1 MRKKVIIKG
10 PLLSMSGYGVQAR
23 FALDA
28 LKSREDVFDIYA
40 LNIPWGDTG
49 FITEETPEKKYI
61 DFLLGKTI
69 AHVQQGGAF
78 DISLQV
84 TIPAEFERIAPYNIG
99 YTAGAETSLVSGPWL
114 QKINT
119 MDRIITTSEH
129 TKNSII
135 STVYNVSDTATGQ
148 PKGELSARPP
158 VEAVNYAVRDIEPQE
173 LDIDFPTPFNFLV
186 VAQWCVRKNLEN
198 TIGWFVEEFKL
209 NGDVGLVL
217 KTNTVKNSLMDREY
231 TTARLQ
237 SLLDSLG
244 PRECKVYLL
253 HGDLKEGQLTTLYN
267 HKKVKALVSLAH
279 GEGFG
284 LPIFEAAYNGL
295 PVIAPAW
302 SGHVDF
308 LNAPEKGKLKP
319 HYNIVSHQ
327 LDRIQQEAVW
337 PGVLE
342 ADSQWCYPQKNSYRN
357 VLRSLMTDYGIVKKK
372 AKKLQKYVRKNWAP
386 EIIHKQFVDAMGVDL
401 TATESTSSTEDV
413 VVFD

>member
-1 MRKKVIIKG
+1 MRKRVLIKA

-23 FALDA
+23 FALNC

-49 FITEETPEKKYI
+49 FITEATAEKKYI
-61 DFLLGKTI
+61 DFLLHKTV
-69 AHVQQGGAF
+69 AHVQEGGTF
-78 DISLQV
+78 DVSVQV

-99 YTAGAETSLVSGPWL
+99 YTAGAETSLISGPWL
-114 QKINT
+114 QKINI

-129 TKNSII
+129 TKNSVI
-135 STVYNVSDTATGQ
+135 STVYNVNDTTTGEY
-148 PKGELSARPP
+148 KGELSARPP
-158 VEAVNYAVRDIEPQE
+158 VEAVNYAVRDVEPQE
-173 LDIDFPTPFNFLV
+173 LDLDFSTPFNFLV
-186 VAQWCVRKNLEN
+186 VAQWCVRKNIEN
-198 TIGWFVEEFKL
+198 TIAWFVEEFKL

-217 KTNTVKNSLMDREY
+217 KINTVKNSLMDREY

-237 SLLDSLG
+237 GWLNTLG
-244 PRECKVYLL
+244 PRDCKVYLL

-267 HKKVKALVSLAH
+267 HKKIKALVSLAH

-284 LPIFEAAYNGL
+284 LPLFEAAYNGL
-295 PVIAPAW
+295 PVVAPAW

-327 LDRIQQEAVW
+327 LDKIQPEAVW
-337 PGVLE
+337 KGVLE

-357 VLRSLMTDYGIVKKK
+357 ALRSVVNDYGAVKKK
-372 AKKLQKYVRKNWAP
+372 AKKLQKYVLKNWSP
-386 EIIHKQFVDAMGVDL
+386 EVIHKQFVDAMGVDL
-401 TATESTSSTEDV
+401 TVTEGESSNEDV

>member
-1 MRKKVIIKG
+1 MRKKVLIKA

-23 FALDA
+23 FALNC

-49 FITEETPEKKYI
+49 CITEETAEKKHI
-61 DFLLGKTI
+61 DFLLHKTV
-69 AHVQQGGAF
+69 AHVQEGGTF
-78 DISLQV
+78 DVSVQV
-84 TIPAEFERIAPYNIG
+84 TIPSEFERIAPYNIG
-99 YTAGAETSLVSGPWL
+99 YTAGAETSLISGPWL

-135 STVYNVSDTATGQ
+135 STVYNVNDTTTGQ
-148 PKGELSARPP
+148 YKGELSARPP

-173 LDIDFPTPFNFLV
+173 LDLDFSTPFNFLV
-186 VAQWCVRKNLEN
+186 VAQWCVRKNMEN
-198 TIGWFVEEFKL
+198 TIAWFVEEFKL

-217 KTNTVKNSLMDREY
+217 KINTVKNSLMDREY

-237 SLLDSLG
+237 GWLNTLG
-244 PRECKVYLL
+244 PRDCKVYLL

-267 HKKVKALVSLAH
+267 HKKIKALVSLAH

-295 PVIAPAW
+295 PIVAPAW

-308 LNAPEKGKLKP
+308 LNAPERGKLKP

-327 LDRIQQEAVW
+327 LDKIQPEAVW
-337 PGVLE
+337 KGVLE

-357 VLRSLMTDYGIVKKK
+357 ALRSVMNDYGAVKKK
-372 AKKLQKYVRKNWAP
+372 AKKLQKYVLKNWSP
-386 EIIHKQFVDAMGVDL
+386 EVIHKQFVDAMGVDL
-401 TATESTSSTEDV
+401 TVTEGESSNEDV